1 MWNVQYNSFL
11 CCYHVFEGKRFKG
24 ITDLAMFKFNV
35 SQVFLVLR
43 LPRIPTPSMPQ
54 TNLPTF
60 YAHGIGSIQ
69 AEWDTGQP
77 TGICRIQNRRIQN
90 LGLHA

>member
-35 SQVFLVLR
+35 SQVLR

-60 YAHGIGSIQ
+60 YARGIGSIQ

-77 TGICRIQNRRIQN
+77 TGICRILN